1 MRVMVEDM
9 SSYFVIQLILIIYKR
24 KKILIFK
31 QYDLQMF

>member
-24 KKILIFK
+24 KKVFK